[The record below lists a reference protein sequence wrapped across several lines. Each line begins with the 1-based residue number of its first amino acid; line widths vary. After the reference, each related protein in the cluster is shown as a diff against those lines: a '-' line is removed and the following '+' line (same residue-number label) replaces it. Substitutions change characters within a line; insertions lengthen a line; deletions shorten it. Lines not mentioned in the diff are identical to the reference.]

1 MALFPCER
9 SLTAPYHPA
18 TNGGAE
24 RAVGIFK
31 NALKS
36 AMGEFDLYKFLM
48 MYRSTPHATTER
60 SPSELMLGRG
70 LRTKLS
76 LLKPNLLETV
86 ATKQDSMVRASKPV
100 TRSLD
105 ENTNVLARDYRRGE
119 KSQSGR
125 KVRSWKEWDPSI
137 IKSRWMVLSGKDI
150 LIS

>member
-1 MALFPCER
+1 M
-9 SLTAPYHPA
+9 
-18 TNGGAE
+18 
-24 RAVGIFK
+24 
-31 NALKS
+31 
-36 AMGEFDLYKFLM
+36 
-48 MYRSTPHATTER
+48 
-60 SPSELMLGRG
+60 
-70 LRTKLS
+70 LS

-105 ENTNVLARDYRRGE
+105 ENTNVLARDYRMGE
-119 KSQSGR
+119 KSPSGR